1 MKKNSR
7 YAVVRL
13 AENIEGGLVNP
24 YVSTSAN
31 PHYYALN
38 FFQNG
43 SEYLQDNTP
52 GAKLL
57 KSPVAPFPLR
67 RYCWILEEAN
77 DDGDVY
83 IKSTAGNY
91 ISYNPATD
99 GYQHKVNPTL
109 NDYSLYKIC
118 DVADQPDASLEG
130 LWSLYNCTNHYF
142 VRPFPSENSVGR
154 AEEVGKIPV

>member
-52 GAKLL
+52 GNILL

-83 IKSTAGNY
+83 IRSTAGNY
-91 ISYNPATD
+91 ISYNPDTD
-99 GYQHKVNPTL
+99 GYQHKVNTTT
-109 NDYSLYKIC
+109 NEYSLYKIC
-118 DVADQPDASLEG
+118 DLADQPDASLDG

-154 AEEVGKIPV
+154 AEKVGKIPV